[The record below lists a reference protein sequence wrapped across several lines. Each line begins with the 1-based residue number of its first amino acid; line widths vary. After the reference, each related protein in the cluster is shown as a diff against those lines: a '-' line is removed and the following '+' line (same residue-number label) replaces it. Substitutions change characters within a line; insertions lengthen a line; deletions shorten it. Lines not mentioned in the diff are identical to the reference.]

1 MDRFDKNLLQNP
13 MDLAQRIAACEQ
25 EIQKGMIGQQ
35 EIIRQ
40 VMIAMLT
47 GGNVLL
53 EGMPGLGKTRLVST
67 IAKVFDLSF
76 KRIQFTPDLLPSDVT
91 GLSFFNQ
98 RKVRLL
104 SRRGLYLRIFYWRM
118 RSTAR
123 RPGHSQVCWNAWR
136 RGR

>member
-1 MDRFDKNLLQNP
+1 MDILDKNLLRNP
-13 MDLAQRIAACEQ
+13 GYIAQRIAACEL

-53 EGMPGLGKTRLVST
+53 EGMPGLGKTRLDST

-76 KRIQFTPDLLPSDVT
+76 KRIQLTPDLMPGEVT
-91 GLSFFNQ
+91 WPNIMI
-98 RKVRLL
+98 K
-104 SRRGLYLRIFYWRM
+104 
-118 RSTAR
+118 
-123 RPGHSQVCWNAWR
+123 N
-136 RGR
+136 